1 MCINIDIYAHRLFCS
16 IYVLWF
22 YSCIFLADLLRG
34 WAWPGR
40 EMESRSPVA
49 SAALGDASLSPTRPL
64 LMWGCTSVKPN
75 SERAQRSQQELKLSF
90 LSWVILQAM
99 CFLVKK
105 ALGWGIIGNKIDI
118 LIFHWPYIWTFLQRT
133 EQRRWRRVIFQIN
146 SAVLP
151 C

>member
-1 MCINIDIYAHRLFCS
+1 MYKYIYAHRDYSVICM
-16 IYVLWF
+16 F
-22 YSCIFLADLLRG
+22 YDFILVFFLADLLRS
-34 WAWPGR
+34 WVWPGR

-49 SAALGDASLSPTRPL
+49 SAALGDASPSPTPPL

-75 SERAQRSQQELKLSF
+75 SKRAQRNQQGQKLSF
-90 LSWVILQAM
+90 LYWVILKAM